1 MDVKA
6 FTHKMIK
13 QTESLGQEESRT
25 TGQMHLVSPSGDCLT
40 LKPHV
45 YDLVTTFLKWR
56 SKDAAHAAPHG
67 LKSNQRVTH
76 IVNIDLPQGG

>member
-13 QTESLGQEESRT
+13 QTESLGQEESHT

-40 LKPHV
+40 LKPLV
-45 YDLVTTFLKWR
+45 YDLVTTFLKRR
-56 SKDAAHAAPHG
+56 SKDAAHAAPS

-76 IVNIDLPQGG
+76 IINIDLPQGN